1 MSIIYHNL
9 VQFNARVGASFIYH
23 CPSHLPPLDRTGLFL
38 PHEVPHI
45 VIFLVH
51 DLREIIQYKCQR
63 AGMARKRGMLSNKR
77 YFYGMRAYGQIMG
90 QWRTPLRDLSAVVV
104 YFFNARPPGDCFGQR
119 RYSQI
124 SLAHLIV
131 ADRFTAVTHRGA
143 QQQGYGSLTRLIWKN
158 AMPLESKKI

>member
-1 MSIIYHNL
+1 MTCVKLFSIN
-9 VQFNARVGASFIYH
+9 VRG
-23 CPSHLPPLDRTGLFL
+23 PGWP
-38 PHEVPHI
+38 E
-45 VIFLVH
+45 
-51 DLREIIQYKCQR
+51 
-63 AGMARKRGMLSNKR
+63 KRGMLSNKR

-143 QQQGYGSLTRLIWKN
+143 QQQGSLTRLIWKKCDAAEIKEN
-158 AMPLESKKI
+158 LKELQHQFVELKEI